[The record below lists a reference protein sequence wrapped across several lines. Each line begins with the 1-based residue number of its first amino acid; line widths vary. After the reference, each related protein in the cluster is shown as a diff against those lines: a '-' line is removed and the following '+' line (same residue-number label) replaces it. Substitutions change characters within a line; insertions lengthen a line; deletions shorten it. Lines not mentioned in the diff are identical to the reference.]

1 MIKNVQNSLKRLSLK
16 KKWLL
21 GVGSCLVIMLVI
33 LLVQN
38 NNLFLIDQRADN
50 TKKPEVTREEIQKRA
65 DESMFTM
72 RINSEIV
79 LQDVEE
85 EAPLFIRNPV
95 ENKYDTYVE
104 IFAKE
109 SGKTVYKSKVLKP
122 GEGIEKDKLENLP
135 KVGKDIYVA
144 RFHILE
150 EDKEISNI
158 EYEIVIEV
166 KKE

>member
-1 MIKNVQNSLKRLSLK
+1 MIKNVQNSLKRLTLK
-16 KKWLL
+16 KKWSL
-21 GVGSCLVIMLVI
+21 GAGSCLMIVLVIM
-33 LLVQN
+33 LVQN

-85 EAPLFIRNPV
+85 EAPLFIRNPE

-109 SGKTVYKSKVLKP
+109 SGKPVYKSKDLKP

-135 KVGKDIYVA
+135 QAGQHLYVA
-144 RFHILE
+144 RFHVLD
-150 EDKEISNI
+150 EDVEISNI
-158 EYEIVIEV
+158 EYEITIEV